1 MTPPPLPLPSSPSSP
16 LPPPPR
22 PASLRDRLVPHLLAA
37 AAVASPVDCVG
48 CGAADV
54 ELCTACRARL
64 APAPVMAALPTGP
77 PVAVGLRYEGVV
89 RDVVLAC
96 KQGGRTRLA
105 SALAPALA
113 AALDLA
119 LDGRGVEPP
128 GQGGG
133 PDVLVVPVPP
143 SAAGSRRRGWD
154 PVALLA
160 ARAGVPLHPG
170 LLRVGGAP
178 GPQKGRDRAGRARA
192 ARGGLL
198 GRRTVLGRR
207 VVVVDDVLTTGS
219 TVAEAVRA
227 LDLAGADVLGAACL
241 AAVPL
246 LADRGATSAERAVDV
261 P

>member
-1 MTPPPLPLPSSPSSP
+1 MTPPPPSPPL
-16 LPPPPR
+16 
-22 PASLRDRLVPHLLAA
+22 ASLRDRLVPHLRAA
-37 AAVASPVDCVG
+37 AAVASPVDCAG

-54 ELCTACRARL
+54 ELCTTCRARL
-64 APAPVMAALPTGP
+64 APAPVLTTLPTGP

-105 SALAPALA
+105 GALAPALA
-113 AALDLA
+113 GALDLA
-119 LDGRGVEPP
+119 LDGRSVERDARA
-128 GQGGG
+128 GG
-133 PDVLVVPVPP
+133 PGVLVVPVPP

-160 ARAGVPLHPG
+160 ARAGLPLHPG

-178 GPQKGRDRAGRARA
+178 GPQKARDRAGRAQA

-198 GRRTVLGRR
+198 GRRSVAGRP

-219 TVAEAVRA
+219 TVAEAARA
-227 LDLAGADVLGAACL
+227 LGAAGAHVLGAACL

-246 LADRGATSAERAVDV
+246 LADRAVAPAERGVDV

>member
-1 MTPPPLPLPSSPSSP
+1 MAPLHRLPPPL
-16 LPPPPR
+16 
-22 PASLRDRLVPHLLAA
+22 RDRVVPHLLAA
-37 AAVASPVDCVG
+37 AAVASPVDCAG

-54 ELCTACRARL
+54 ELCPACRARL
-64 APAPVMAALPTGP
+64 APRPVLVPLPSGP
-77 PVAVGLRYEGVV
+77 PVAAGLRYEGVV

-96 KQGGRTRLA
+96 KQGGRTRLTV
-105 SALAPALA
+105 ALAPALA
-113 AALDLA
+113 AALDLVLEGA
-119 LDGRGVEPP
+119 GVDGP
-128 GQGGG
+128 G
-133 PDVLVVPVPP
+133 VLVVPVPP

-160 ARAGVPLHPG
+160 ARAGLRLHPG

-198 GRRTVLGRR
+198 GRRSVGGRR

-219 TVAEAVRA
+219 TVTEAARA
-227 LDLAGADVLGAACL
+227 LALAGADVLGAACL

-246 LADRGATSAERAVDV
+246 RADRAATGPEREVDV